1 MLSHLI
7 SIDDL
12 PKGDIL
18 SLLSLASRVEATPRR
33 ELFRRLEGTILAALF
48 FEPSTRTRLSFET
61 AMARLGGRTIG
72 FSEAAA
78 SSTAKGESFSDTIR
92 TVSRYAD
99 VIALRHPLE
108 GTARRAAEVSR
119 VPVVN
124 GGDGA
129 NQHPTQTLLDLFTL
143 QKCFGKLEGLRIA
156 IAGDLKYS
164 RTVHSLLKALARFEG
179 VKVKLISPKSLRLAA
194 GVAPAGLETEETE
207 SLAEGL
213 READVLYMTRI
224 QRERFPDPLEYEKV
238 KNVYR
243 LDAAMLKGLPD
254 TFRVLHPL
262 PRVSEIAPD
271 VDETPHAAY
280 FDQAENGVLMR
291 EAIFLKLLDPDFAEG

>member
-12 PKGDIL
+12 PKEEIL
-18 SLLSLASRVEATPRR
+18 SLLALAARVEATPRR
-33 ELFRRLEGTILAALF
+33 DLFRRLEGVILATLF

-61 AMARLGGRTIG
+61 AMARLGGRTVG
-72 FSEAAA
+72 FSEATA

-92 TVSRYAD
+92 TVARYAD

-119 VPVVN
+119 KPIVN

-129 NQHPTQTLLDLFTL
+129 NQHPTQTLLDLYTL
-143 QKCFGKLEGLRIA
+143 RKCFGRLEGLDIA

-164 RTVHSLLKALARFEG
+164 RTVHSLLKALARFDG
-179 VKVKLISPKSLRLAA
+179 IKVRLISPKSLRLAD
-194 GVAPAGLETEETE
+194 GLAQGLRTEETE

-213 READVLYMTRI
+213 RGADVLYMTRI

-243 LDAAMLKGLPD
+243 LDAAMLKGMPD

-271 VDETPHAAY
+271 VDETPYAAY

-291 EAIFLKLLDPDFAEG
+291 EAIFLKLLDPEFRDA